1 MFNTEFD
8 NFVRKFFQLRQA
20 GLTAHLDVD
29 TQAGQVRVALSV
41 ELGAGHAPGQQPP
54 RRSRSPSYY
63 RRQVRRKADREAA
76 GRTSNTDESV
86 PKAPAGEAEAR
97 GEDVPG
103 SSAGEAAAQTEDVPE
118 ETPAAEVE
126 VRDEETQTIMANSRI
141 FEADS
146 EFSEKEYGELYAS
159 IGWKESYRVGNFEGI
174 IIEAI
179 ASVEEIDDSEGSD
192 FYHRNLKCKH
202 CRTWWQEQY
211 FYEHQCY
218 DRKSWFCDEM
228 RARIRAGAA
237 DTAAI
242 CSL

>member
-1 MFNTEFD
+1 MFSTEFD
-8 NFVRKFFQLRQA
+8 SFVKKFFQLRQA

-63 RRQVRRKADREAA
+63 RRQTRRKADREAA
-76 GRTSNTDESV
+76 GKTSNADVNV
-86 PKAPAGEAEAR
+86 P
-97 GEDVPG
+97 
-103 SSAGEAAAQTEDVPE
+103 
-118 ETPAAEVE
+118 ETPAAEAEAHGEDDPGASAAEAAVHTEDVQGTPAREAE
-126 VRDEETQTIMANSRI
+126 VQDEETQTIMANSRTT
-141 FEADS
+141 S
-146 EFSEKEYGELYAS
+146 EFSNKEYGELYAS
-159 IGWKESYRVGNFEGI
+159 IGWKEEYRVGNFEGI

-179 ASVEEIDDSEGSD
+179 ASIEEIDDSEGKD

-218 DRKSWFCDEM
+218 DKRSWFCDEL
-228 RARIRAGAA
+228 RARIQAGAA
-237 DTAAI
+237 ETTAI

>member
-8 NFVRKFFQLRQA
+8 HFVRKFFQLRQA
-20 GLTAHLDVD
+20 GHTAHLDVD

-41 ELGAGHAPGQQPP
+41 ELGAGHAPEQLLP

-63 RRQVRRKADREAA
+63 RRQTRRKADREAA
-76 GRTSNTDESV
+76 GKTSNADVNV
-86 PKAPAGEAEAR
+86 PETPAAEAEAR
-97 GEDVPG
+97 GEDDPG
-103 SSAGEAAAQTEDVPE
+103 ASAAEAAVQTEDVQG
-118 ETPAAEVE
+118 TPAGEAEVQ
-126 VRDEETQTIMANSRI
+126 DEETQTIMANSRTT
-141 FEADS
+141 S
-146 EFSEKEYGELYAS
+146 EFSNKEYGELYAS
-159 IGWKESYRVGNFEGI
+159 IGWKEEYRVGNFEGI

-179 ASVEEIDDSEGSD
+179 ASIEEIDDSEGKD

>member
-1 MFNTEFD
+1 MFSTEFD
-8 NFVRKFFQLRQA
+8 SFVKKFFQLRQA
-20 GLTAHLDVD
+20 GLAAHLDVD

-41 ELGAGHAPGQQPP
+41 ELGAGHAPGQQPT

-76 GRTSNTDESV
+76 ENV

-118 ETPAAEVE
+118 APAAEVE
-126 VRDEETQTIMANSRI
+126 VRDEETQTKMAAPWFSLGPNGEEFGDVYAYI
-141 FEADS
+141 HYKDS
-146 EFSEKEYGELYAS
+146 NP
-159 IGWKESYRVGNFEGI
+159 VGAFDGI

-179 ASVEEIDDSEGSD
+179 ASIEEIDDSEGSG
-192 FYHRNLKCKH
+192 FYQRRLKCKH
-202 CRTWWQEQY
+202 CKGWTQEQY

-218 DRKSWFCDEM
+218 DQKSWFCQELKT
-228 RARIRAGAA
+228 RIQAGAA
-237 DTAAI
+237 DAAAI